1 MHDYL
6 FSTEVVRFA
15 FMFGVAVSML
25 LYERRHLTTGSI
37 VVPGYV
43 AVFLAYPL
51 IIVATFINALI
62 SYYLVNKV
70 LRRWFLLYGRTKF
83 TILAMISISIQA
95 GMLKFAPSGPWLWES
110 DIKLFVGVGY
120 VVPALIAHDMARQ
133 GIKKTTKSV
142 MLAAGIVATP
152 IALALAFNLPGVN
165 DLAPLQGA
173 GEMAISASWIPFAVL
188 LSACAAWGVANN
200 YGCRSGGFVG
210 AGFVAML
217 LGDPWQV
224 VAAICI
230 AAITYVIVT
239 KFLMNSMILFGRRKF
254 SSMLLV
260 SSAISWSL
268 LWLGNE
274 LFPQTVQSHLQ
285 LGSLALTPLFIP
297 GLLANDSQRV
307 GPKRV
312 AFGLTLA
319 SSFVLATTWWVQSLF
334 EGFDLAIGWKLL
346 AVASF
351 ASIFWKQFVP
361 KRESAEA
368 DSKRPATAPATSSPT
383 ILASAASFGRS
394 SYQKWATIHQDAAD
408 AAERWLSAMLGEPIH
423 HAPLLAIGQPTNGAA
438 PDGPA
443 PSNRVELTAN
453 GMTEGERSTARL
465 RRAALEALRAPV
477 PGERRP
483 FAEPEGLPIRHSAS
497 EKGEF
502 DAVATSIA
510 AGVGRPQ
517 PLPRRQPK
525 PVVDTEA
532 SNPTTRS
539 ALQAVRVESE
549 STIRVDRTAGSSG
562 AAAERAQPA
571 APETRDNH
579 VPRKEDSNS
588 VFPG

>member
-62 SYYLVNKV
+62 SYYVVNKI

-120 VVPALIAHDMARQ
+120 VVPALIAHDMGRQ

-142 MLAAGIVATP
+142 LMAAGIVATP

-224 VAAICI
+224 VAAICV
-230 AAITYVIVT
+230 AAITYIIVT

-260 SSAISWSL
+260 SSSISWSL

-274 LFPQTVQSHLQ
+274 LFPRTVQSHLQ

-319 SSFVLATTWWVQSLF
+319 SSFVLGTTWWVQSLF
-334 EGFDLAIGWKLL
+334 EGLDLAIGWKLL
-346 AVASF
+346 AMISFVA
-351 ASIFWKQFVP
+351 IFWKQFVP
-361 KRESAEA
+361 KRERSEAE
-368 DSKRPATAPATSSPT
+368 SKRPAAVPATSSPT

-394 SYQKWATIHQDAAD
+394 SYQKWAAIHQDAAD
-408 AAERWLSAMLGEPIH
+408 AAERWLSAMLGEQHGPI
-423 HAPLLAIGQPTNGAA
+423 LAVGQPANATV
-438 PDGPA
+438 PSVPGPT
-443 PSNRVELTAN
+443 NRVELAAKA
-453 GMTEGERSTARL
+453 MLHDVRSTERL
-465 RRAALEALRAPV
+465 RRAALEALRAPGPREGNTV
-477 PGERRP
+477 
-483 FAEPEGLPIRHSAS
+483 ASADPEALLVRLSDS

-502 DAVATSIA
+502 DTVATSIA

-549 STIRVDRTAGSSG
+549 STVRVDRTAGSSG

-579 VPRKEDSNS
+579 LPRKEDSNS

>member
-62 SYYLVNKV
+62 SYYVVNKI

-142 MLAAGIVATP
+142 LMAAGIVATP

-224 VAAICI
+224 VAAICV
-230 AAITYVIVT
+230 AAITYIIVT

-260 SSAISWSL
+260 SSSISWSL

-274 LFPQTVQSHLQ
+274 LFPRTVQSHLQ

-312 AFGLTLA
+312 AFG
-319 SSFVLATTWWVQSLF
+319 
-334 EGFDLAIGWKLL
+334 
-346 AVASF
+346 
-351 ASIFWKQFVP
+351 
-361 KRESAEA
+361 
-368 DSKRPATAPATSSPT
+368 
-383 ILASAASFGRS
+383 ASAAIRS
-394 SYQKWATIHQDAAD
+394 
-408 AAERWLSAMLGEPIH
+408 
-423 HAPLLAIGQPTNGAA
+423 
-438 PDGPA
+438 
-443 PSNRVELTAN
+443 
-453 GMTEGERSTARL
+453 
-465 RRAALEALRAPV
+465 
-477 PGERRP
+477 
-483 FAEPEGLPIRHSAS
+483 
-497 EKGEF
+497 
-502 DAVATSIA
+502 
-510 AGVGRPQ
+510 
-517 PLPRRQPK
+517 
-525 PVVDTEA
+525 
-532 SNPTTRS
+532 
-539 ALQAVRVESE
+539 
-549 STIRVDRTAGSSG
+549 
-562 AAAERAQPA
+562 
-571 APETRDNH
+571 
-579 VPRKEDSNS
+579 
-588 VFPG
+588 